1 MILSVAD
8 PGRGLPGR
16 AWGIEVGMFLLRTS
30 WSVVAAVAVIVVAPA
45 ASLLA
50 SREDRD
56 EVLQPFLD
64 DVPVE

>member
-1 MILSVAD
+1 
-8 PGRGLPGR
+8 
-16 AWGIEVGMFLLRTS
+16 MFLLRTL

-50 SREDRD
+50 SREDQD